1 MVLSKFKLVNLTMGT
16 IATLRFTRRAINMNT
31 PQQHVTAVVSRQ
43 DGKILTYWEDKT
55 KTIIKYKKLLTPVSV
70 HIVCFKLSMPGATY
84 MRQ

>member
-55 KTIIKYKKLLTPVSV
+55 KTIIKYKKLLTTVSV
-70 HIVCFKLSMPGATY
+70 HIVCFKLSTPGATY